1 MVMRLVPGV
10 VVCVAL
16 LLLLTF
22 VYPASPQ
29 HRNSACV
36 DSSKECP
43 AWATQGRCRTHPKF
57 LQLVCPLSCNACVEC
72 GRGDVFKTSSRSTS
86 TSRNTSRRRNSSRN
100 KSSRRNTGN
109 KSSSSSRGRR
119 VRQIIFPDK
128 LLELRAAAAA
138 AASRNTR
145 PVDDSS
151 PVTENSTAA
160 VMVTDAFCGATVVS
174 DRFLV
179 TAAHCIFDLNHPL
192 NAVRLGELDFSSDN
206 ENNSAPVDY
215 DVQEI
220 IVHPQYDPESRVR
233 YNDIAMIKTV
243 EKITYNE
250 FVFPYCLVRERPKP
264 KTLVTGAGFGL
275 INATHQSPILQEAEL
290 KVVGTAECENIYKNE
305 DYEPQLRL
313 LYPNLLES
321 QDIICASFPNRSACQ
336 GDSGGPLFLDDDE
349 GRRFLV
355 GIVGAGVSCRG
366 SGVSRLPGLFISI
379 ADHIPFINSVL
390 FEDLGTE

>member
-138 AASRNTR
+138 AASRNTIIFPDQLEALRAAAAAAKTVPTVDR

-179 TAAHCIFDLNHPL
+179 TAAHCIFDLNHPYAL
-192 NAVRLGELDFSSDN
+192 NRFADE
-206 ENNSAPVDY
+206 Y
-215 DVQEI
+215 
-220 IVHPQYDPESRVR
+220 
-233 YNDIAMIKTV
+233 
-243 EKITYNE
+243 
-250 FVFPYCLVRERPKP
+250 
-264 KTLVTGAGFGL
+264 
-275 INATHQSPILQEAEL
+275 
-290 KVVGTAECENIYKNE
+290 TA
-305 DYEPQLRL
+305 PQL
-313 LYPNLLES
+313 
-321 QDIICASFPNRSACQ
+321 QQFTICSSSRENYS
-336 GDSGGPLFLDDDE
+336 
-349 GRRFLV
+349 RRFESSKSFVKSLNTFV
-355 GIVGAGVSCRG
+355 QDGPKHRPEFLSPSLNCWLLI
-366 SGVSRLPGLFISI
+366 
-379 ADHIPFINSVL
+379 
-390 FEDLGTE
+390 

>member
-179 TAAHCIFDLNHPL
+179 TAAHCIFDLNHPYAL
-192 NAVRLGELDFSSDN
+192 NRFADE
-206 ENNSAPVDY
+206 Y
-215 DVQEI
+215 
-220 IVHPQYDPESRVR
+220 
-233 YNDIAMIKTV
+233 
-243 EKITYNE
+243 
-250 FVFPYCLVRERPKP
+250 
-264 KTLVTGAGFGL
+264 
-275 INATHQSPILQEAEL
+275 
-290 KVVGTAECENIYKNE
+290 TA
-305 DYEPQLRL
+305 PQL
-313 LYPNLLES
+313 
-321 QDIICASFPNRSACQ
+321 QQFTICSSSRENYS
-336 GDSGGPLFLDDDE
+336 
-349 GRRFLV
+349 RRFESSKSFVKSLNTFV
-355 GIVGAGVSCRG
+355 QDGPKHRPEFLSPSLNCWLLI
-366 SGVSRLPGLFISI
+366 
-379 ADHIPFINSVL
+379 
-390 FEDLGTE
+390 

>member
-1 MVMRLVPGV
+1 ME
-10 VVCVAL
+10 
-16 LLLLTF
+16 
-22 VYPASPQ
+22 Q
-29 HRNSACV
+29 
-36 DSSKECP
+36 SSK
-43 AWATQGRCRTHPKF
+43 QF
-57 LQLVCPLSCNACVEC
+57 IVLIVIVLSC
-72 GRGDVFKTSSRSTS
+72 GDVAKNTRQALAKSNINVFTINTFIRDLTTKRSPTPLTS
-86 TSRNTSRRRNSSRN
+86 TAGVFTIPSQEICRENSSPERTL
-100 KSSRRNTGN
+100 KRQQQRRL
-109 KSSSSSRGRR
+109 K
-119 VRQIIFPDK
+119 VR
-128 LLELRAAAAA
+128 L
-138 AASRNTR
+138 
-145 PVDDSS
+145 
-151 PVTENSTAA
+151 
-160 VMVTDAFCGATVVS
+160 
-174 DRFLV
+174 
-179 TAAHCIFDLNHPL
+179 L
-192 NAVRLGELDFSSDN
+192 NAVRTWRNLDFSSDN